1 MCRLSRLM
9 GSKMTENNPEIANLN
24 DANRPQKLAD
34 TLGHIYDNEW
44 TDAYTCLL
52 DEEIM
57 TDRKSIEIL
66 LDILQV
72 SIYVVTMYTVKY

>member
-1 MCRLSRLM
+1 M

-34 TLGHIYDNEW
+34 TLGYIYDNEW

-52 DEEIM
+52 DEENM

-72 SIYVVTMYTVKY
+72 SIYVATMDTVKY